1 MIGKSQARK
10 IMNAIIRESHIGDLV
25 LLTALGYAT
34 VPLTKFLRSIR
45 KPNQSEASWLRSPS
59 FRIARAFSQL
69 SAIGGI
75 VYLVDWVAVALKE
88 IGFNFPL
95 KMNLPTIVAQCGFT
109 MWLAVN
115 TSAAKQ
121 AVLCRVLKVRSP
133 EDLGRASIYDR
144 LGDGIIYFTAIL
156 VILDILCV
164 ETGRAMG
171 SVFALGS
178 IGTLVLSLASKDLA
192 ADFISGIALS
202 AADKFHEG
210 EEVRIGTEYI
220 GIVQRVGWMN
230 TDIRGYDEIIS
241 RIPNSQVA
249 NQKVQN
255 ISRIGRS
262 QVKQWIYFDFKDI
275 DKIPAVIQDIKVEIA
290 RSCPKLVV
298 DGSRPFWCHW
308 REFKQEKLEVVV
320 DTHFT
325 IRHGNTE
332 YFDTKQKVLEAIARA
347 AKKNDIRFALPVL
360 SIRNEPGSLSPANEA
375 LRIFEAQDQTFKNG
389 GDFSAGDN
397 MFS

>member
-1 MIGKSQARK
+1 MH
-10 IMNAIIRESHIGDLV
+10 AIIRESHIGDLL
-25 LLTALGYAT
+25 LLTALGYVT
-34 VPLTKFLRSIR
+34 VPLTKFLRGIG
-45 KPNQSEASWLRSPS
+45 KPDESESSWLRSPS

-69 SAIGGI
+69 STIGGI

-95 KMNLPTIVAQCGFT
+95 KMNLPTVVAQCGLA

-115 TSAAKQ
+115 ISAAKQ
-121 AVLCRVLKVRSP
+121 ALLCRVLKVRSP

-144 LGDGIIYFTAIL
+144 LGDGMIYFTAIL

-178 IGTLVLSLASKDLA
+178 IGTLVISLASKDLV
-192 ADFISGIALS
+192 ADFISGLALS

-230 TDIRGYDEIIS
+230 TDIRGYDEIVS

-255 ISRIGRS
+255 ISRIARS

-290 RSCPKLVV
+290 KSCPKLVV

-360 SIRNEPGSLSPANEA
+360 SIRNDPGSLSPANAA
-375 LRIFEAQDQTFKNG
+375 LRMFEAQDQTFNG
-389 GDFSAGDN
+389 GDFNGGGGGVFN
-397 MFS
+397 

>member
-1 MIGKSQARK
+1 
-10 IMNAIIRESHIGDLV
+10 
-25 LLTALGYAT
+25 
-34 VPLTKFLRSIR
+34 
-45 KPNQSEASWLRSPS
+45 
-59 FRIARAFSQL
+59 
-69 SAIGGI
+69 
-75 VYLVDWVAVALKE
+75 
-88 IGFNFPL
+88 
-95 KMNLPTIVAQCGFT
+95 
-109 MWLAVN
+109 
-115 TSAAKQ
+115 
-121 AVLCRVLKVRSP
+121 
-133 EDLGRASIYDR
+133 
-144 LGDGIIYFTAIL
+144 L